1 MNKISR
7 SALALFLTASLAVSF
22 AACAPVNTDGDGDA
36 APSGSAEVSGTD
48 TETPELPPNTFRLN
62 RLPDIGKYSEKNEI
76 YTRLSEKLID
86 TLDPRKDYGTLVP
99 FVGSKKDYKIPGS
112 NDDEDSFYFGE
123 EMSYGKYGL
132 CTLGGMI
139 VLDAVYDEIYPV
151 YDRSGETCGY
161 YSALKCYDVD
171 AENQTRKTQTYLIKS
186 DGSAVYDIGGYSL
199 MNVSDEGYTV
209 YNGDIMTGN
218 HIVSM
223 YFGFDGKLRASTP
236 DTAEADGSSYSYG
249 NIGYF
254 AKNGLANVVY
264 SEYNGDDSF
273 DIAYYID
280 KDGNTVIEGL
290 RDAMPFSDYG
300 IAVAGIASE
309 STDEDGTK
317 YRSSVYG
324 LINSKGEWVIAPEYD
339 YIDTSENHSL
349 VLLKKGSD
357 VYLADTA
364 SESRIAD
371 SIRVLVPSE
380 EDNPYGVTF
389 CGKGDEILCFQSRL
403 DGSCKYEYLI
413 DPPAGINA
421 IATARRDDTTGLF
434 MVRSKELDVN
444 ANVTGA
450 YGEDIFLCYDFDTKK
465 ATFIDRN
472 GDTIVTYENITN
484 RYYNTLGERF
494 LIVPA
499 DEEYKSRYVY
509 DLREEK
515 SLGIFSGFINSSI
528 GERYLTVYESDEN
541 DPNSGSLSVYD
552 ADAGEYIMKGL
563 ETTYTFSV
571 DGKEYTQYSD
581 GNYLYTADADFNT
594 IIKLREKNED

>member
-22 AACAPVNTDGDGDA
+22 AACAPANTDGDGDA

-48 TETPELPPNTFRLN
+48 TETPELPPNTFRLS

-86 TLDPRKDYGTLVP
+86 TRDPRKDYGTLVP

-123 EMSYGKYGL
+123 EMRYGKYGL

-151 YDRSGETCGY
+151 YDRYGETCGY
-161 YSALKCYDVD
+161 YSAVRYYDVD

-186 DGSAVYDIGGYSL
+186 DGSAVYDLGGYSL

-209 YNGDIMTGN
+209 YKGDIMTGN

-236 DTAEADGSSYSYG
+236 DTAEADDSFSSYG
-249 NIGYF
+249 HIGYF

-280 KDGNTVIEGL
+280 KDGNTVIEGF

-300 IAVAGIASE
+300 IAVAGVESE

-317 YRSSVYG
+317 YRNTVYG

-339 YIDTSENHSL
+339 YINTSTKHSL
-349 VLLKKGSD
+349 VLLRKGSD
-357 VYLADTA
+357 IYLADTA
-364 SESRIAD
+364 GESRIAD

-389 CGKGDEILCFQSRL
+389 CGKDDDILLFQSHL
-403 DGSCKYEYLI
+403 DGSCKYEYLNPPS
-413 DPPAGINA
+413 DPDF
-421 IATARRDDTTGLF
+421 IASARRDDTTGLF
-434 MVRSKELDVN
+434 MVRSKELDTN
-444 ANVTGA
+444 ANVSGA
-450 YGEDIFLCYDFDTKK
+450 YGMDVFLCYDADAKTV
-465 ATFIDRN
+465 TFIDRN

-484 RYYNTLGERF
+484 RYYNTIGDRF
-494 LIVPA
+494 LTIFV
-499 DEEYKSRYVY
+499 DENYDKSYVF
-509 DLREEK
+509 DLK
-515 SLGIFSGFINSSI
+515 TKKNLGIFAGSVNSSI
-528 GERYLTVYESDEN
+528 GDRYITIYESDEN
-541 DPNSGSLSVYD
+541 DPYGGSMSVYD
-552 ADAGEYIMKGL
+552 ADTCEYILKGL
-563 ETTYTFSV
+563 ETTYTFTV